1 MRPFQSKTCFALIP
15 AALLALSGTST
26 SVLAQDE
33 NNPIV
38 LNTQPV
44 VQDTTPQFIEGV
56 RVTEFGTVE
65 IGVQNADLRAV
76 LQTLA
81 IRSGRNI
88 VTSESVAATVTANI
102 EGVSLERALDVLLD
116 QYGFGYVI
124 DGEFIRVYSK
134 SELEARRPLKT
145 EIFTL
150 EHMSAE
156 DAAQFAGPLLSA
168 DGRLVEST
176 AAADWSL
183 YTGASTDLT
192 GGGGGG
198 GGAAS
203 APGAPFGRDSFA
215 HSSMLMVRDYEDNI
229 REIGSLLSR
238 IDTPPDQVLIE
249 STVVSVNLTDRNAFG
264 VDFALIQDVQFTDF
278 FGIPAFGGNNP
289 ISPGSSELARTAV
302 SPVTDNDSF
311 LGTNIGNQSGDA
323 GIRGGIIAGNSA
335 IFIRALDTISDT
347 NVMANPKILA
357 LNRQQARVSVGS
369 RVGYLQTVATQTSTS
384 QTIEFIDTG
393 VQLAV
398 RPFVSS
404 DGRIRMELA
413 PRVADVVFNQR
424 IADGQVF
431 DVPTE
436 NIQEITTNVTV
447 PEGSTVVLGGLFQES
462 IVLSR
467 SQIPVLGDLPFIGGA
482 FQGNEDTSIRQEIMF
497 LIKPTVIRDSRLADM
512 GENAAADAARVL
524 VGTREGLLPWAR
536 ERQTSVLNVDAQR
549 LAREGDLNKALWTVR
564 RSLEMHPAQADAVRI
579 REQIISDPTLSPT
592 RSMMERSMNHRILRL
607 LSTDDQ
613 KARSSYMA
621 PPMPQTAAW
630 TPAPIQPAPRFET
643 APPPPAAPP
652 APAAEPEVVA
662 EVEEAVEAAP
672 TTVGQMVPVK
682 DN

>member
-1 MRPFQSKTCFALIP
+1 MRSLPLKTSHVLIP
-15 AALLALSGTST
+15 AALIVLCGTST

-33 NNPIV
+33 NAPIV
-38 LNTQPV
+38 LDTQPL

-65 IGVQNADLRAV
+65 IGVQNAPLGAV

-88 VTSESVAATVTANI
+88 VSSESVMATVTANI
-102 EGVSLERALDVLLD
+102 EGVSLERALEVLLD

-124 DGEFIRVYSK
+124 DGEFIRVYTK
-134 SELEARRPLKT
+134 DELEARRPMVT
-145 EIFTL
+145 EIFNL
-150 EHMSAE
+150 EHLSAE
-156 DAAQFAGPLLSA
+156 DAAQFAGPLLSS
-168 DGRLVEST
+168 DGRLVESV
-176 AAADWSL
+176 ASADWSL
-183 YTGASTDLT
+183 YTGASSSLSGDV
-192 GGGGGG
+192 GGGGGD
-198 GGAAS
+198 AS

-215 HSSMLMVRDYEDNI
+215 HNSMLMVRDYADNI
-229 REIGSLLSR
+229 REIEVLLSR

-249 STVVSVNLTDRNAFG
+249 ATVISVTLTDRNAFG

-278 FGIPAFGGNNP
+278 FGVPSFGGNNVVGP
-289 ISPGSSELARTAV
+289 NSSDLSRTV
-302 SPVTDNDSF
+302 TSPVTDNDSF
-311 LGTNIGNQSGDA
+311 LSTNIGNQTGDA

-369 RVGYLQTVATQTSTS
+369 RVGYLQTVATQTATT

-398 RPFVSS
+398 RPFVSN

-462 IVLSR
+462 IVLTR
-467 SQIPVLGDLPFIGGA
+467 SQIPLLGDLPFIGGA

-497 LIKPTVIRDSRLADM
+497 LIKPSVIRDSRLSEM
-512 GENAAADAARVL
+512 GDNAAAEAARVL

-549 LAREGDLNKALWTVR
+549 LAREGDIEKALWTVR
-564 RSLEMHPAQADAVRI
+564 RSLELHPAQADAVRI
-579 REQIISDPTLSPT
+579 REMLVTDPTLSPT
-592 RSMMERSMNHRILRL
+592 RGMMERAMNHRIHRL
-607 LSTDDQ
+607 LSEGGQ
-613 KARSSYMA
+613 RERSSYMA
-621 PPMPQTAAW
+621 PPMPQVDAW
-630 TPAPIQPAPRFET
+630 TPPQHTQSVMVEM
-643 APPPPAAPP
+643 APPPSAPP
-652 APAAEPEVVA
+652 APSCSAC
-662 EVEEAVEAAP
+662 
-672 TTVGQMVPVK
+672 
-682 DN
+682 